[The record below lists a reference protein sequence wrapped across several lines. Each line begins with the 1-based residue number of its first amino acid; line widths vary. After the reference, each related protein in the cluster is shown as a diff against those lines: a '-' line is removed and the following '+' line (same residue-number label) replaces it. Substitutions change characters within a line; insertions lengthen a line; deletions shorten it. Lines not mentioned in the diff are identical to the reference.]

1 MFIAALK
8 GERRPLQQPV
18 YKFIIGQ
25 GGMEGWKKTKLY
37 LNCRISVKDGH
48 EIGMPS
54 GVLER
59 GLSNVY

>member
-1 MFIAALK
+1 
-8 GERRPLQQPV
+8 
-18 YKFIIGQ
+18 
-25 GGMEGWKKTKLY
+25 MEGWKKTKVY

-48 EIGMPS
+48 EIGLPS

>member
-1 MFIAALK
+1 
-8 GERRPLQQPV
+8 
-18 YKFIIGQ
+18 
-25 GGMEGWKKTKLY
+25 MEGWKKNKVY